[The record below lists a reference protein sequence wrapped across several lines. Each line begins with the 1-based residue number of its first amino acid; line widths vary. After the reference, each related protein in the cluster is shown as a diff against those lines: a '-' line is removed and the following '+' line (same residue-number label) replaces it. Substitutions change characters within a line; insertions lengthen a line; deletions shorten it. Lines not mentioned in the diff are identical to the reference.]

1 MTIMI
6 DQVQKEINQF
16 RKESR
21 ETLKGIFGN
30 KIKQSFLISI
40 LEKVGNHVYRDVN
53 KYFNFTITNK
63 RIVMGDGSS
72 IDYDICRT
80 IVGIHRSN
88 TIFMPDYDRA
98 QLERNSQYR
107 EQLVQQVLIHLK
119 LRPYSAEFFRKK
131 QIKTGDEF
139 LYFPLLYKLF
149 AISTKSLEV
158 LMNNCEGTGIYRFYV
173 NIMDKSIAALS
184 LIEDNFLDNAYP
196 ICRLIIELYI
206 KLLVIELHPELLSE
220 HEMFSSCD
228 LNKTCC
234 GIKYPEEFENKYL
247 NRKNKKEKSR
257 IDFLHYGWIDNLSD
271 YHEIVTKNPYSING
285 LIEYIKIKIGNEI
298 NFDNLK
304 RFYRMCH
311 SYTHGNVGISK
322 YSLLHYLELS
332 LILGH
337 IIPHVYEL
345 LLCHLNIDSKIS
357 DIDILSIAID
367 DYRTVFDQY
376 QKRSTEN
383 FNLYYNIKNNN

>member
-1 MTIMI
+1 MI
-6 DQVQKEINQF
+6 DQVQKEINQL
-16 RKESR
+16 RKETR
-21 ETLKGIFGN
+21 EELKVIFSK

-40 LEKVGNHVYRDVN
+40 LDKVGSYVYLNLN
-53 KYFNFTITNK
+53 KYFDFTITNK
-63 RIVMGDGSS
+63 KIVTGDGFS

-88 TIFMPDYDRA
+88 TMFMQDYDRA
-98 QLERNSQYR
+98 QLEKNSQYR
-107 EQLVQQVLIHLK
+107 EKLVQQVLVHLK

-149 AISTKSLEV
+149 AISTKSLEA

-220 HEMFSSCD
+220 HNMFSSYD

-234 GIKYPEEFENKYL
+234 GIKYPDEFENKYL

-285 LIEYIKIKIGNEI
+285 LIEYIKIKIGNET

-304 RFYRMCH
+304 HLYRMCH

-322 YSLLHYLELS
+322 YPLLHYFELS
-332 LILGH
+332 IILGT
-337 IIPHVYEL
+337 IVPHTYEL
-345 LLCHLNIDSKIS
+345 LVNRLNCDNKIL
-357 DIDILSIAID
+357 DVDILD
-367 DYRTVFDQY
+367 VLNKDYQKVFEQY
-376 QKRSTEN
+376 QKKSTEN
-383 FNLYYNIKNNN
+383 FELFYKDK